1 MAKINKVTSY
11 NSATE
16 RVTVSNPFRIVGR
29 TCLYLVV
36 TITDIQSGRQRDLKR
51 STGIKADAV
60 DSKEKAL
67 LAKDRILNEFLSGGI
82 DPTAAITLKQY
93 SLLYIDDRSVEGLS
107 TSAIRGI
114 KSAFQGLTIHV
125 GPSRLLQ
132 NITPMDARRF
142 LFHNRTSASVALA
155 DYRNLHAAFARAMR
169 DGLIPINI
177 FNQVDVSALR
187 KKFKPRPRGILS
199 PQQVVQIYEC
209 LPKGSFRL
217 RTWANFFLT
226 LYGGGLRRAE
236 ACFLHIN
243 DVELNSRIIKVRPS
257 ADHSLK
263 SKASEADIP
272 FTRYSEYAIR
282 DQLNNLAEHP
292 EEAIRL
298 SAVLFP
304 NSNGGAYRPD
314 SLSRVII
321 PLIKKAC
328 GELGINIDGID
339 LHSLRHSITQLLI
352 DTGAEPAIVSKFVRH
367 GSIATTIS
375 CYHRNADIQTK
386 YESILRI
393 TNALPA
399 IIVQQQPGRHQV
411 IVFDRN
417 MVLMV
422 LHHASPSPKSYRMDN
437 RKLVVYLDSSGMRS
451 N

>member
-16 RVTVSNPFRIVGR
+16 RVSVSNPFRIAGR
-29 TCLYLVV
+29 TCLYIVL
-36 TITDIQSGRQRDLKR
+36 TITDIQTGRQRDLKR
-51 STGIKADAV
+51 STGIRTDEADSMA
-60 DSKEKAL
+60 KAL
-67 LAKDRILNEFLSGGI
+67 LAKDRILNEFLLGAI

-114 KSAFQGLTIHV
+114 KSAFQGFIAHI

-169 DGLIPINI
+169 DGLIPTNI

-187 KKFKPRPRGILS
+187 KKFKPRPRGILL
-199 PQQVVQIYEC
+199 PEQVVQIYEH

-217 RTWANFFLT
+217 RTWANFFLA

-243 DVELNSRIIKVRPS
+243 DLELSNRIIKVRPS

-263 SKASEADIP
+263 SKASESDIP

-292 EEAIRL
+292 KEAIRL
-298 SAVLFP
+298 SAFLFP
-304 NSNGGAYRPD
+304 NSNGLAYRPD
-314 SLSRVII
+314 TLSRAII

-328 GELGINIDGID
+328 GELSINLDGID
-339 LHSLRHSITQLLI
+339 LHSMRHSITQLLI

-367 GSIATTIS
+367 GSLATTINS
-375 CYHRNADIQTK
+375 YHRNADIQTK
-386 YESILRI
+386 FESIIRI
-393 TNALPA
+393 MNGLPA
-399 IIVQQQPGRHQV
+399 IIIHEQPDNLQV

-417 MVLMV
+417 VILMI
-422 LHHASPSPKSYRMDN
+422 LHHGTAVPKSYRTNDK
-437 RKLVVYLDSSGMRS
+437 RLIVYVDASGLR
-451 N
+451 